1 MATINRFEDIKAWQK
16 ARDVDKKIFQF
27 SSRSDFSKDYDL
39 KSQIRRASG
48 SVMDNIVEGF
58 GRGGNREFIQFLGIS
73 KGSANEVKSQLY
85 RVLDREYITN
95 DEFQIT
101 YDQLSEVI
109 RMTDSLIGYLTQ
121 TEIKGRKFSKSEIKT
136 TL

>member
-1 MATINRFEDIKAWQK
+1 MATLNRFEEIKAWQK
-16 ARDVDKKIFQF
+16 AREVDKKIFQF

-39 KSQIRRASG
+39 KSQIRRAGG
-48 SVMDNIVEGF
+48 SVMDNIAEGF

-85 RVLDREYITN
+85 RVLDRNYIT
-95 DEFQIT
+95 DEEFRIT
-101 YDQLSEVI
+101 YDQISEVI

-121 TEIKGRKFSKSEIKT
+121 TEIKGRKFSKTEVKT

>member
-1 MATINRFEDIKAWQK
+1 MATLNRFEDIKAWQK
-16 ARDVDKKIFQF
+16 ARDVDRKIFQF

-48 SVMDNIVEGF
+48 SVMDNIAEGF

-85 RVLDREYITN
+85 RVLDRGYIT
-95 DEFQIT
+95 DEEFQIT

-121 TEIKGRKFSKSEIKT
+121 TEIKGRKFLKPEVPKT
-136 TL
+136 L

>member
-1 MATINRFEDIKAWQK
+1 MATLNRFEDIKAWQK

-27 SSRSDFSKDYDL
+27 SLRSDFSKDYDL

-48 SVMDNIVEGF
+48 SVMDNIAEGF

-85 RVLDREYITN
+85 RVLDRNYIT
-95 DEFQIT
+95 DEEFQMT
-101 YDQLSEVI
+101 YDQVSEVI

-121 TEIKGRKFSKSEIKT
+121 TEIKGRKFSKPEVQT

>member
-1 MATINRFEDIKAWQK
+1 MATLNRFEDIKAWQK
-16 ARDVDKKIFQF
+16 AREVDKKIFQY

-48 SVMDNIVEGF
+48 SVMDNIAEGF

-85 RVLDREYITN
+85 RVLDRDYIT
-95 DEFQIT
+95 DEEFQIT
-101 YDQLSEVI
+101 YDQMSEVI

-121 TEIKGRKFSKSEIKT
+121 TEIKGRKFLKPEVKT

>member
-1 MATINRFEDIKAWQK
+1 MPTINRFEDIKAWKK
-16 ARDVDKKIFQF
+16 AKEVDSKIYKL
-27 SSRSDFSKDYDL
+27 RSIGEFKMDYDL
-39 KSQIRRASG
+39 RSQIRRASG
-48 SVMDNIVEGF
+48 STMDNIAEGF

-85 RVLDREYITN
+85 RVLDREYCTK
-95 DEFQIT
+95 DEFQML

-121 TEIKGRKFSKSEIKT
+121 TEIKGRKF
-136 TL
+136 

>member
-1 MATINRFEDIKAWQK
+1 MATLNRFEDIKAWQK

-27 SSRSDFSKDYDL
+27 SLRSDFSRDYDL

-48 SVMDNIVEGF
+48 SVMDNIAEGF

-85 RVLDREYITN
+85 RIFDRNYIT
-95 DEFQIT
+95 DEEFQMT
-101 YDQLSEVI
+101 YDQVSEVI

-121 TEIKGRKFSKSEIKT
+121 TEIKGRKFSKPEVKT

>member
-48 SVMDNIVEGF
+48 SVMDNIAEGF

-121 TEIKGRKFSKSEIKT
+121 TEIKGRKFSKSEVKT

>member
-48 SVMDNIVEGF
+48 SVMDNIAEGF

-85 RVLDREYITN
+85 RVLDREYITD

-121 TEIKGRKFSKSEIKT
+121 TEIKGRKFSKSEVKT